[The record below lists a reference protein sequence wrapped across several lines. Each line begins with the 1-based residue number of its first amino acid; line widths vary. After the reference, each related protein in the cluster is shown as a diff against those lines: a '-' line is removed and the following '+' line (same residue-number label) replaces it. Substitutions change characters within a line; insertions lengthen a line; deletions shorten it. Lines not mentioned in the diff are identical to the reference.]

1 MFRTKKAD
9 AATASSRARPRSRS
23 FSENTDYLGLDDDDS
38 AARQYRP
45 AQNASSGD
53 SCSKRRA
60 GSHSRGPKST
70 SGTTSS
76 RRGRSLSRGRRS
88 SNNGSNASNIS
99 KGGSFL
105 ETLRRRSRSRSR
117 PRNASGGAN
126 NKEAGNGMDPNERWQ
141 SIVKTTGILSSQHS
155 SKQHDEMNVRSENGF
170 VGSRSGVDGRIV
182 QGSRVPAAAPTALPA
197 SNDTRRSERQARS
210 NIRQERQGRRPIP
223 PQRTKRT
230 AVPKIQTEHIRPASS
245 SSTSA
250 AAGRVSSRAPPQQ
263 PNPQPSPFCQTT
275 ISQHRQQ
282 PRRRHSFDGISDPRI
297 LDLDDELGGVEDC
310 HEEDRDH
317 HTVTTASVRTA
328 SSSQDRSRKSSLGQN
343 SGKSTGTHS
352 GRSRASVGRPRGVQR
367 PSPPLRRDDQE
378 VPDASRS
385 APSMLMSHRPMPSGA
400 ASVRSRDSRASSR
413 RTAPVVSS
421 SGRHAGGPVPTV
433 DSIRLR
439 ASQQRKQQTSNRLKH
454 SQQSMDDFR
463 PPGLLEDNQ
472 PIPVQRQHVNYSAPT
487 KAANGDEGHLEA
499 LKDHEGPSGGTVPRP
514 ITRAASR
521 GRGRGRREYYQDND
535 DDDLMKRS
543 HRSLGRSR
551 SRSISRRARK
561 EQRRAE
567 REERA
572 EKMMRRRASSMSRR
586 HSSKDDVT
594 DDSLSDDVEEEILRS
609 SDRHQ
614 KEEAVVSSGST
625 LAASNYAD
633 DDLPRS
639 TTKPWA
645 EAYLNLHGI
654 NSSSDEREWQVDK
667 VNQSSSAAPVDFSVD
682 DMNRN
687 EAVTDTEAGTDNMN
701 DLQKR
706 LMRLAAGR
714 NRRAESKS
722 KHAYTRHP
730 QQETSKYHDTLQN
743 SFASAVAIKDVDED
757 VFSSNHRHAS
767 SPKRFDQQGHQ
778 NAKSLH
784 SSASTTEGALDG
796 SLHFDGERID
806 YNGSEKYQSNHRCVL
821 EDPFGLLDL
830 DDNSS
835 NSEQFK
841 TADWWVKRNY
851 EGGKAA

>member
-1 MFRTKKAD
+1 MFRKKAD
-9 AATASSRARPRSRS
+9 AAITSSRARPRSRS
-23 FSENTDYLGLDDDDS
+23 FSENPTDYLGLDDDVS
-38 AARQYRP
+38 AARRQYQP
-45 AQNASSGD
+45 AHNDNGSG
-53 SCSKRRA
+53 STCRA
-60 GSHSRGPKST
+60 RSRSRGPKSN
-70 SGTTSS
+70 SGS

-88 SNNGSNASNIS
+88 NNGSNACTNSS

-105 ETLRRRSRSRSR
+105 ETLRGRGRSRSRSR
-117 PRNASGGAN
+117 PRPSGAN
-126 NKEAGNGMDPNERWQ
+126 QDANVVDPNERWQ
-141 SIVKTTGILSSQHS
+141 SIVKTTGILSSQPN
-155 SKQHDEMNVRSENGF
+155 KQHDEMNVRSENGF
-170 VGSRSGVDGRIV
+170 VGARSGVDGRIV
-182 QGSRVPAAAPTALPA
+182 QGSRLPPAPPTTVPA

-210 NIRQERQGRRPIP
+210 NIRPERQGQRPIP

-230 AVPKIQTEHIRPASS
+230 AVSKSQTEHIRPASS
-245 SSTSA
+245 SSSS
-250 AAGRVSSRAPPQQ
+250 SSRSKAVSAVCNRTKVAAPK
-263 PNPQPSPFCQTT
+263 PQPSGRQTT
-275 ISQHRQQ
+275 TAQYRQK

-297 LDLDDELGGVEDC
+297 LDLEDELGGVEDC
-310 HEEDRDH
+310 HEEFGDH
-317 HTVTTASVRTA
+317 HTVATASVRTA
-328 SSSQDRSRKSSLGQN
+328 SSHERSRKSSLGNN
-343 SGKSTGTHS
+343 SRRLAGSS
-352 GRSRASVGRPRGVQR
+352 GRSSASVGRPRGVQR
-367 PSPPLRRDDQE
+367 PSPPLRRDDQQ

-413 RTAPVVSS
+413 RSAPVVSS
-421 SGRHAGGPVPTV
+421 SRRHAGEPVPTV

-439 ASQQRKQQTSNRLKH
+439 ARQQREVRSNRLKH

-463 PPGLLEDNQ
+463 PPGLPVDDQ
-472 PIPVQRQHVNYSAPT
+472 PIPAQQQQVNYSAPAE
-487 KAANGDEGHLEA
+487 AANGDQGHFEA

-543 HRSLGRSR
+543 HRSLGRSC

-572 EKMMRRRASSMSRR
+572 ERMMRRRASSMSRR
-586 HSSKDDVT
+586 CSSKDDVT
-594 DDSLSDDVEEEILRS
+594 DDSLGNDEEEDHRS
-609 SDRHQ
+609 KDGHQ
-614 KEEAVVSSGST
+614 KEEVVVNSGST
-625 LAASNYAD
+625 LAASNYAKD
-633 DDLPRS
+633 ASSRS

-645 EAYLNLHGI
+645 EEYLNLPGT
-654 NSSSDEREWQVDK
+654 NSSDDEREWQVDK
-667 VNQSSSAAPVDFSVD
+667 VNQCSPAAPVDFSMD

-687 EAVTDTEAGTDNMN
+687 EAATETDAGIDDMN

-722 KHAYTRHP
+722 EHANTRHP
-730 QQETSKYHDTLQN
+730 QQEISKHHDALQN
-743 SFASAVAIKDVDED
+743 SFASAVAIEDIDED
-757 VFSSNHRHAS
+757 VFSPRHRHPENIGS
-767 SPKRFDQQGHQ
+767 QMSIDQQRNQ
-778 NAKSLH
+778 NANSLH

-806 YNGSEKYQSNHRCVL
+806 HSGNEKHQSNHRCIL
-821 EDPFGLLDL
+821 EDPFGLLDP

-841 TADWWVKRNY
+841 TADGWVKRNY